1 MKQGWL
7 ELTVVMWRFIL
18 LCSLVKFEIFHNKKL
33 KERRKAGRQEGSE
46 GKKGKDFAQ
55 APF

>member
-7 ELTVVMWRFIL
+7 ELTVVMWGFIML
-18 LCSLVKFEIFHNKKL
+18 FTLVKFEIFHNKKL

-46 GKKGKDFAQ
+46 ARKGKDFAQ